1 MAEEVHGTTEAADPE
16 IEREQILNFVK
27 EARRASAQ
35 DPARQN
41 RLKQN
46 QQNLDMAALKQDYSN
61 KRKGQSRE
69 VLPKV
74 ATATEQIATFV
85 KRALTDFGHW
95 FQVELP
101 DNAPIT
107 DSEAREWLLQ
117 NLNMQT
123 RISPQ
128 YLDFP
133 STVSDAMKVG
143 LLESMIVF
151 KVHGKKITTSTP
163 GIERTQE
170 VREVPGPDGQP
181 MAVPVPVES
190 LIQKRQ
196 QSWRLL
202 VELIPPEDYYP
213 DPTGA
218 CLYEIHSVEKDLWEV
233 VQGAEDGM
241 YDHDEVMLLVESAHG
256 EYPDDQFAENVRR
269 KRGQMNFAQP
279 AWRTRVRLDEFW
291 GNILDEDGGL
301 LHENVVCTV
310 ANDRYLVRKP
320 QPNGNWHGQSPFVA
334 APLIRVPFSVWHKA
348 LMDAAT
354 YLNIAMDEMFN
365 LMLDGGLAAV
375 WGTRQIRPD
384 LLEDARQISD
394 GVPQGETLVLRD
406 GVPLGAKVLEQVA
419 TGAVP
424 PDALNMYGILDRE
437 FQGSSLILQLNMGAL
452 PPKQVKATEIVEAQ
466 QSTMSFFDGVA
477 RDLENRL
484 IAPTLWKAWCN
495 MLQNADDT
503 EASEIITAIGPEAA
517 RTLAGMSPAMRFVSM
532 SKGAQFKV
540 SGVSAVA
547 ARSRTFQKL
556 MAFMQAVSANP
567 LFMQA
572 FTNRFSVDK
581 VLDTMMQALNLD
593 PRDLEKTDEERARE
607 AAQAEAQAAAG
618 PGPPLGGGAPGQ
630 VPGGGPGPAPPGGA
644 GQLSVMDMLKMGGA
658 PANAQPAM
666 SAD

>member
-1 MAEEVHGTTEAADPE
+1 MADETTAEPAVDPE
-16 IEREQILNFVK
+16 VEREQVLNFVR
-27 EARRASAQ
+27 EARRAAAQ

-46 QQNLDMAALKQDYSN
+46 QQNLDMAALRHDYSG

-74 ATATEQIATFV
+74 STATEQIATFV

-101 DNAPIT
+101 DGAPVT

-143 LLESMIVF
+143 LLESMIIF
-151 KVHGKKITTSTP
+151 KVHGRKITATNFAVEH
-163 GIERTQE
+163 GQE
-170 VREVPGPDGQP
+170 VREIPGPDGMPIQ
-181 MAVPVPVES
+181 VPVPTENLV
-190 LIQKRQ
+190 QKRT
-196 QSWRLL
+196 QSWRLI

-218 CLYEIHSVEKDLWEV
+218 CLYEVHSVEKDLWEV

-241 YDHDEVMLLVESAHG
+241 YDKDEVAALVESAHG
-256 EYPDDQFAENVRR
+256 QYPDDQFSENVRR
-269 KRGQMNFAQP
+269 KRVADQIPLP

-291 GNILDEDGGL
+291 GNILDEDGAL

-310 ANDRYLVRKP
+310 ANEKYLVRPPKANP
-320 QPNGNWHGQSPFVA
+320 NWHGQSPFVA
-334 APLIRVPFSVWHKA
+334 APLIRVPFTVWHKA

-354 YLNIAMDEMFN
+354 YLNVAMDEMFN

-375 WGTRQIRPD
+375 WGTRQLRPD
-384 LLEDARQISD
+384 LLEDARQVSD

-424 PDALNMYGILDRE
+424 PDAMNMYGILDRE

-484 IAPTLWKAWCN
+484 IAPTLWKAWCS

-503 EASEIITAIGPEAA
+503 EASEIVAAVGEEAA
-517 RTLAGMSPAMRFVSM
+517 RVLASMSPAQRFSSM
-532 SKGAQFKV
+532 AKGAQFKV

-556 MAFMQAVSANP
+556 MAFMQAIAGNP

-572 FTNRFSVDK
+572 FAQRFSADRI
-581 VLDTMMQALNLD
+581 LDTMMQALNLD
-593 PRDLEKTDEERARE
+593 PRDLEKTDEEKAKE
-607 AAQAEAQAAAG
+607 QAMAEAQAAMGPGSPLGG
-618 PGPPLGGGAPGQ
+618 PGPGPGGAPG
-630 VPGGGPGPAPPGGA
+630 PAAP